1 MNLFLVILVSSI
13 IGLYLMIGWIR
24 LVDGIFDPI
33 FAFLEHRNNKPLLE
47 LLSFVPLTIV
57 TYFFHELAHYF
68 AYIMLDYEV
77 HLKHNTVQLLHNST
91 PFSTTNAQF
100 IYGSGVAFTFLQCL
114 CAYLILKRKPLL
126 LLFNILLAGFCLRFT
141 AALAEF
147 FSIVESS
154 DEILLSQ
161 ALNLPSY
168 TITTIVIITLQIL
181 IVKARRRLGLSKAKS
196 RTNVLFFILL
206 TAVYSQI

>member
-33 FAFLEHRNNKPLLE
+33 FVFLEHKNNKPLLE
-47 LLSFVPLTIV
+47 LLSFVPLTVV
-57 TYFFHELAHYF
+57 TYFLHELAHYF
-68 AYIMLDYEV
+68 AYVILDHEV
-77 HLKHNTVQLLHNST
+77 LLKHNTVQLLQTSSA
-91 PFSTTNAQF
+91 FGTTDVQF

-114 CAYLILKRKPLL
+114 CAYLILKRKPSLL
-126 LLFNILLAGFCLRFT
+126 FFNILLAGFCLRLT

-147 FSIVESS
+147 FSIVETS

-181 IVKARRRLGLSKAKS
+181 IVKARRKLGLSKAKS

>member
-1 MNLFLVILVSSI
+1 MNLFLVILVFGI
-13 IGLYLMIGWIR
+13 IAIVLSIGWIR
-24 LVDGIFDPI
+24 FIDGIFNPI
-33 FAFLEHRNNKPLLE
+33 FAFIEDRNNKPLLE
-47 LLSFVPLTIV
+47 LLSFVPLTVV

-68 AYIMLDYEV
+68 AYVILDHEV
-77 HLKHNTVQLLHNST
+77 LLKHNTVQLLQTSSA
-91 PFSTTNAQF
+91 FGTTDVQF

-114 CAYLILKRKPLL
+114 CAYLILKRKPSLL
-126 LLFNILLAGFCLRFT
+126 FFNILLAGFCLRLT

-147 FSIVESS
+147 FSIVETS
-154 DEILLSQ
+154 DEILLSK

-181 IVKARRRLGLSKAKS
+181 IFKARRRLGLSKAKS

>member
-1 MNLFLVILVSSI
+1 MDLFLLILVSSI

-24 LVDGIFDPI
+24 LVNGIFNPI
-33 FAFLEHRNNKPLLE
+33 FAFLEHRNKKPLLE
-47 LLSFVPLTIV
+47 LLSFIPLAIA

-68 AYIMLDYEV
+68 AYVMLDYEV
-77 HLKHNTVQLLHNST
+77 LLKYNTVQLPQTST
-91 PFSTTNAQF
+91 PFSTTDAQF

-126 LLFNILLAGFCLRFT
+126 LFFNILLAGFCLRLT

-147 FSIVESS
+147 FSIVETS

-161 ALNLPSY
+161 ALNLMSY

-196 RTNVLFFILL
+196 RTNILFFILL